1 MSAAGSSM
9 ALMRPSKG
17 ERRLTSRAG
26 GEHRAHGDEA
36 GPEDLVC
43 TRSSGGGR
51 RGGGDFRIGDALML
65 SNPYKRARKGTIQS
79 TIPNPQVGFRKRLCF
94 DKKLLTNRIDAIRRD
109 LKMYKYKGGHLPSAT
124 FYRRTVVDR
133 ECWLKLSILTWISLV

>member
-1 MSAAGSSM
+1 MMSAAGSSM

-26 GEHRAHGDEA
+26 GEHRTHGDEA

-65 SNPYKRARKGTIQS
+65 SNPNKGARKGPIANQR
-79 TIPNPQVGFRKRLCF
+79 VKFRKRLCF
-94 DKKLLTNRIDAIRRD
+94 DKKTTYEPIQRD
-109 LKMYKYKGGHLPSAT
+109 SKRFENVQVQGGSFTKCHFLPP
-124 FYRRTVVDR
+124 DR
-133 ECWLKLSILTWISLV
+133 

>member
-1 MSAAGSSM
+1 MDLAAH
-9 ALMRPSKG
+9 AAIQARRKG

-51 RGGGDFRIGDALML
+51 RRGGDFRIGDALML
-65 SNPYKRARKGTIQS
+65 SNPYKRARKGTI
-79 TIPNPQVGFRKRLCF
+79 PNPQVGFRKRLCF
-94 DKKLLTNRIDAIRRD
+94 EKKN
-109 LKMYKYKGGHLPSAT
+109 
-124 FYRRTVVDR
+124 
-133 ECWLKLSILTWISLV
+133 WLQTE